1 MTNKQYKICKY
12 IKERRK
18 LTDVLKKFGIEDY
31 IVLQEIVGA
40 KRVSFSDSAMNENTY
55 IMLKEEYLEETEERG
70 WNARDKYITRAI
82 AIIALAISFVSMII
96 SYTSK

>member
-1 MTNKQYKICKY
+1 MTDEQYKICKY

-31 IVLQEIVGA
+31 IVLQEIIGA
-40 KRVSFSDSAMNENTY
+40 NRVSFSDFVMNENTY

-70 WNARDKYITRAI
+70 RDTRDKYITRAI
-82 AIIALAISFVSMII
+82 AIIALAISFVSLII

>member
-18 LTDVLKKFGIEDY
+18 ITDVLKKFGIEDY

-40 KRVSFSDSAMNENTY
+40 NRVSFSDFAMTENTY
-55 IMLKEEYLEETEERG
+55 IMLKEKYLEETEERG
-70 WNARDKYITRAI
+70 RNTRDKYITRTI
-82 AIIALAISFVSMII
+82 AIIALVISFVSLII